1 MGIEVFIIVSV
12 FIAFALALDAF
23 SVAVSAG
30 AFYKKSSSR
39 QKFRLSFHFGLFQ
52 FFMPIIGWYIG
63 ERIVG
68 IFQKFDH
75 WIAFIILFLLGIKII
90 WETRNP
96 NLKKIQ
102 TDITKGWKL
111 IGLSIATSLD
121 ALAVGFGLSL
131 LDGQI
136 FVMSIIIGLVAAI
149 MTYIGIHLGERLSF
163 HFERFAGYIGG
174 SILIIIGTHIVL
186 DHLGVI

>member
-1 MGIEVFIIVSV
+1 MGVEVLIIVSV

-23 SVAVSAG
+23 SIAVSAG
-30 AFYKKSSSR
+30 AFYKKSSKR

-52 FFMPIIGWYIG
+52 FIMPIIGWYIG

-90 WETRNP
+90 RETRNP
-96 NLKKIQ
+96 IKKIQ
-102 TDITKGWKL
+102 TDITRGWKL

-136 FVMSIIIGLVAAI
+136 FVMSIIIGFVAAI

-163 HFERFAGYIGG
+163 HFEKFAGYIGG